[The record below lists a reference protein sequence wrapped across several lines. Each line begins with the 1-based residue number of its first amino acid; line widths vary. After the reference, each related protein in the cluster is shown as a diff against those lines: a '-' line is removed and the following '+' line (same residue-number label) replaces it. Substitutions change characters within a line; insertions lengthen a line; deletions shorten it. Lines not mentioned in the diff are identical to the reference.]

1 MAWKRQPK
9 SSNPLLLRRKM
20 TGRPGWTGL
29 PRHHESQY
37 LRAETN
43 VRCEHPK
50 SLSTRPCVEGHK
62 GVRAWL
68 RRYEC
73 NQQGRRKKDLFL
85 RP

>member
-1 MAWKRQPK
+1 
-9 SSNPLLLRRKM
+9 M

-29 PRHHESQY
+29 PHHHESQY
-37 LRAETN
+37 LRAETS

-50 SLSTRPCVEGHK
+50 SWSTRPCVEGHK
-62 GVRAWL
+62 GGLTGPNHQCWPQHQLRAWL
-68 RRYEC
+68 RRCEC